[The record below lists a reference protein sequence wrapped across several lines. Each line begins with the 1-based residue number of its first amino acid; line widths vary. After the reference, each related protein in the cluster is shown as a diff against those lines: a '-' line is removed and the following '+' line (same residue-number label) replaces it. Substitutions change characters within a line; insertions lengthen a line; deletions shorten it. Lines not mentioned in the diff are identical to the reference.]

1 MRGLPFLVPHKV
13 YLLPGDGVGPE
24 VVREGVK
31 VLKAAAGAFGLSL
44 EFIEISGGAQYYKE
58 HGKDWP
64 DGSFERLRDDS
75 DAILLGAVGWPGISK
90 PDGSLAGGSLVLG
103 VRFGLDLYANV
114 RPTKL
119 YPGVLHKIH
128 DRFKQVW
135 EPGKVDFVIVRENTE
150 DLYSNTHGH
159 LTRGGVTEVATD
171 VRLITRKGSER
182 VIRFAFELAKKRNG
196 AVSDGKRRLTCV
208 DKSNVMRGCQLF
220 REVFDEVAALY
231 PGVERDYAYIDAF
244 QQWLIRQPE
253 FFDVAVTSNM
263 MGDISTDLAA
273 VLQGGMGMA
282 ASGNIGERHGM
293 FEPIHGSAPKHAR
306 QDKVNPMATALAS
319 AQLLEFLAERKGD
332 KACREASRG
341 VERAV
346 AEVLAEGKTLTYDLG
361 GTAKCSEVGTA
372 VAKRV
377 RPGQ

>member
-1 MRGLPFLVPHKV
+1 VALKV

-31 VLKAAAGAFGLSL
+31 VLKAAEGAFGLSF
-44 EFIEISGGAQYYKE
+44 EFIDCAGGALYYKE

-64 DGSFERLRDDS
+64 DGTFERLRDDS
-75 DAILLGAVGWPGISK
+75 DAILLGAVGWPGIVK
-90 PDGSLAGGSLVLG
+90 PDGGLAGGSLVLG

-119 YPGVLHKIH
+119 YQGVRHKIH
-128 DRFKQVW
+128 DGFKQVW

-182 VIRFAFELAKKRNG
+182 VIRFAFELARKRAG
-196 AVSDGKRRLTCV
+196 AVSDGKHRLTCV

-220 REVFDEVAALY
+220 RQVFDEVAHAY
-231 PGVERDYAYIDAF
+231 PMVERDYAYIDAF

-253 FFDVAVTSNM
+253 FYDVAVTSNM
-263 MGDISTDLAA
+263 MGDIATDLAA

-282 ASGNIGERHGM
+282 SSGNIGERHAM
-293 FEPIHGSAPKHAR
+293 FEPIHGSAPKHAG
-306 QDKVNPMATALAS
+306 QDKVNPMATALA
-319 AQLLEFLAERKGD
+319 AVQMLDYLGD
-332 KACREASRG
+332 KEGQKACHEAA
-341 VERAV
+341 RAV
-346 AEVLAEGKTLTYDLG
+346 DAAVAQVLAEGKTLTYDLG
-361 GTAKCSEVGTA
+361 GAAKCSEVGSA
-372 VAKRV
+372 IASRV
-377 RPGQ
+377 NAAM

>member
-1 MRGLPFLVPHKV
+1 MAHKV

-31 VLKAAAGAFGLSL
+31 VMKAAQAAFGISL
-44 EFIEISGGAQYYKE
+44 EFIEVPGGALYYKE

-75 DAILLGAVGWPGISK
+75 DAVLLGAVGWPGVTK
-90 PDGSLAGGSLVLG
+90 PDGALAGGSLVLG

-119 YPGVLHKIH
+119 YPGVRHKIH
-128 DRFKQVW
+128 DQFKQVW
-135 EPGKVDFVIVRENTE
+135 EPGQVDFVIVRENTE

-182 VIRFAFELAKKRNG
+182 VVRFAFELSKKRNG
-196 AVSDGKRRLTCV
+196 AVSDGKRRVTCV

-220 REVFDEVAALY
+220 RQVYDEVAAGY
-231 PGVERDYAYIDAF
+231 GGIDRDYAYIDAF

-263 MGDISTDLAA
+263 MGDICTDLAA

-282 ASGNIGERHGM
+282 SSGNIGERHAM
-293 FEPIHGSAPKHAR
+293 FEPIHGSAPKHAG
-306 QDKVNPMATALAS
+306 QDKVNPMATALAV
-319 AQLLEFLAERKGD
+319 AQLFEWLAARKHD
-332 KACREASRG
+332 SACAEAARA

-346 AEVLAEGKTLTYDLG
+346 AGVLEEGKTLTYDLG
-361 GTAKCSEVGTA
+361 GAAKCSDVGTA
-372 VAKRV
+372 IAQRVKHAK
-377 RPGQ
+377 